1 MTGPAVPDPSFD
13 GRTYPYMPSRRPPED
28 VERLLHVERAGVDPT
43 TFEVLRHALWNLNM
57 EHGNAII
64 RTSGSP
70 VVVYAHDFNP
80 VILDEAGDYVFFGPW
95 LQYLVAATSPA
106 VKWIL
111 EHRHPRPGIT
121 PGCMFMTNDP
131 WIGATHQ
138 SDLTMLAPVFWEGRI
153 FAWVGNSLHH
163 QDLGGT
169 APGGFN
175 PVASDIFWE
184 SGMIPPVRV
193 VEDGELRV
201 DLEEEFMRRS
211 RMPEL
216 VAVDLRAQ
224 IAGCKVAVA
233 RMETLLARHGAG
245 TVKGVMKK
253 IQDDSE
259 GAFLRRLATIPDGEW
274 REEAFLEMAVPGDRA
289 LYRNS
294 LVLRK
299 TGDRLEFSNEGT
311 DPQIGTLGCTLAA
324 WSGAIGAM
332 VNSQLMFDQLFA
344 IQGAL
349 RHIDFNAEPGTLT
362 SALHPSALSLAPL
375 TLDQCIALAG
385 LCISKMLSA
394 SDDEELRKEGASC
407 MGCTAFPI
415 AAFSGTYDGGQPFAS
430 LFLEGVGAALAGTP
444 WKDGLDVGGWPWD
457 PQVVMPNVEEF
468 ESAFPI
474 LYLWKRM
481 LPDSGGAGRYRG
493 GNSMDLGVVVHGVE
507 SIAHHTA
514 SAAHCAVPGP
524 PLGGGYPSSLNT
536 YALLRD
542 TNVLER
548 FGSGVVPG
556 PEELTSASREV
567 LPAKAFGI
575 PQHVGDVYV
584 TSWTGAAGYGD
595 PVARPAA
602 DVLADVVAEAVTADE
617 GERLYGVVLRDG
629 AIDVEATEARRA
641 AIIADRLTWP
651 GPSGSRTAPAGSDER
666 AVGPGIVVVA
676 DGDGR
681 SLACGACR
689 TVLAPADGNWKD
701 GARVREIPLEEGNRH
716 QPPVATLTDDD
727 VVLRQFACPGCGCLL
742 DNEVRRAA
750 EPPLWDLRLIGK
762 V

>member
-1 MTGPAVPDPSFD
+1 MTGAPGPSFD
-13 GRTYPYMPSRRPPED
+13 GRTYPYMPPRRPPES
-28 VERLLHVERAGVDPT
+28 VTPLLHAEAGDVDPT

-95 LQYLVAATSPA
+95 LQYLVAATSPV

-111 EHRHPRPGIT
+111 EHRHPRPGIE
-121 PGCMFMTNDP
+121 PGCMFMSNDP

-138 SDLTMLAPVFWEGRI
+138 SDLTMLAPVFWEDRV

-175 PVASDIFWE
+175 PVASDVFWE
-184 SGMIPPVRV
+184 SGIIPPVRV

-233 RMETLLARHGAG
+233 RMETLLGRYGPE

-259 GAFLRRLATIPDGEW
+259 AAFLRRLETIPDGEW
-274 REEAFLEMAVPGDRA
+274 REEAFLEMATPGDRA

-299 TGDRLEFSNEGT
+299 SGDRLEFSNEGT

-332 VNSQLMFDQLFA
+332 VNAQLMFDQLFA

-349 RHIDFNAEPGTLT
+349 RHIDFRAEPGTLT

-394 SDDEELRKEGASC
+394 SSDPELQKEGASC

-415 AAFSGTYDGGQPFAS
+415 AAFSGAYANGQPFAT
-430 LFLEGVGAALAGTP
+430 LFLEGVGAALAGSP
-444 WKDGLDVGGWPWD
+444 WKDGIDVGGWPWD

-468 ESAFPI
+468 ESSFPI
-474 LYLWKRM
+474 LYLWKRV
-481 LPDSGGAGRYRG
+481 LPDSGGAGRFRG

-507 SIAHHTA
+507 TISHHTA

-524 PLGGGYPSSLNT
+524 PLAGGYPSSLNT
-536 YALLRD
+536 YTLLRD
-542 TNVLER
+542 TDVLER
-548 FGSGVVPG
+548 FAGGAVPAA
-556 PEELTSASREV
+556 PEEIAAGSSET
-567 LPAKAFGI
+567 LPAKAFGV
-575 PQHVGDVYV
+575 PQGPRDVYV
-584 TSWTGAAGYGD
+584 MSWTGAGGYGD
-595 PVARPAA
+595 PLERPAE
-602 DVLADVVAEAVTADE
+602 DVLADVVAEAVTAGE
-617 GERLYGVVLRDG
+617 AERLYGVVLRDG
-629 AIDVEATEARRA
+629 AVDAAATEARRA
-641 AIIADRLTWP
+641 GVREERMGWS
-651 GPSGSRTAPAGSDER
+651 GPAETRAAAPGSRLR
-666 AVGPGIVVVA
+666 AVGPELVA
-676 DGDGR
+676 VDDDGGQA
-681 SLACGACR
+681 LACGGCL
-689 TVLAPADGNWKD
+689 TVLSPADGNWKD
-701 GARVREIPLEEGNRH
+701 GARVHEVPLEEGNRH
-716 QPPVATLTDDD
+716 QPPVATLADDD
-727 VVLRQFACPGCGCLL
+727 VVLRQFACPGCGRLL

-750 EPPLWDLRLIGK
+750 EAPLWDFRLARG

>member
-1 MTGPAVPDPSFD
+1 MSGDGAPGPAFD
-13 GRTYPYMPSRRPPED
+13 GRTYPYLPPRRPPEA
-28 VERLLHVERAGVDPT
+28 VAGLLHAERTEVDST
-43 TFEVLRHALWNLNM
+43 TFEVLRHGLWNLNM

-111 EHRHPRPGIT
+111 EHRHPRPGIE

-138 SDLTMLAPVFWEGRI
+138 SDLTMLAPVFWEGRV

-175 PVASDIFWE
+175 PVAADIFWE
-184 SGMIPPVRV
+184 SGVIPPVRV

-224 IAGCKVAVA
+224 IAGCKVAA
-233 RMETLLARHGAG
+233 SRMETLLGRYGPA

-259 GAFLRRLATIPDGEW
+259 AAFLRRMETIPDGEW
-274 REEAFLEMAVPGDRA
+274 REEAFLEMAVPGDRG

-299 TGDRLEFSNEGT
+299 IGDRLEFSNEGT

-332 VNSQLMFDQLFA
+332 VNAQLMFDQLFA
-344 IQGAL
+344 VQGAL
-349 RHIDFNAEPGTLT
+349 RHIDFRAEPGTLT

-394 SDDEELRKEGASC
+394 SADPELRKEGASC

-415 AAFSGTYDGGQPFAS
+415 AAFSGAYDDGRPFAT
-430 LFLEGVGAALAGTP
+430 LFLEPVGAGMPGSA
-444 WKDGLDVGGWPWD
+444 WKDGIDVGGWPWD

-468 ESAFPI
+468 ESTFPI
-474 LYLWKRM
+474 LYLWKRV
-481 LPDSGGAGRYRG
+481 LPDSGGAGRFRG
-493 GNSMDLGVVVHGVE
+493 GNSMDLGVIVHGVDQ
-507 SIAHHTA
+507 IAHHTA
-514 SAAHCAVPGP
+514 SAAHCAIPGP
-524 PLGGGYPSSLNT
+524 PLAGGYPSSLNT
-536 YALLRD
+536 YTLLRD
-542 TNVLER
+542 TDVLQR
-548 FGSGVVPG
+548 FGDGVVPG
-556 PEELTSASREV
+556 LEELAPGASET
-567 LPAKAFGI
+567 LPAKAFGVA
-575 PQHVGDVYV
+575 QGTRDVYV
-584 TSWTGAAGYGD
+584 MSWTGAGGYGD
-595 PVARPAA
+595 PIERPPEA
-602 DVLADVVAEAVTADE
+602 VLADVSAGSVTAGE
-617 GERLYGVVLRDG
+617 AERLYGVVIGDG
-629 AIDVEATEARRA
+629 AVDAAATAARRA
-641 AIIADRLTWP
+641 LVHADRLTWS
-651 GPSGSRTAPAGSDER
+651 GPEVWRTAAAGSELR
-666 AVGPGIVVVA
+666 SVGPELAVVA
-676 DGDGR
+676 DGDGQA
-681 SLACGACR
+681 LACGACLA
-689 TVLAPADGNWKD
+689 VLAPVDGNWKD
-701 GARVREIPLEEGNRH
+701 GARVREAPLEEGNRH
-716 QPPVATLTDDD
+716 LPPAGTLTDED
-727 VVLRQFACPGCGCLL
+727 VVLRQFACPGCGRLL

-750 EPPLWDLRLIGK
+750 EPPLWDFRLAREL
-762 V
+762 

>member
-1 MTGPAVPDPSFD
+1 MTTTAPGPSFD
-13 GRTYPYMPSRRPPED
+13 GRTYPYMPPREPPEA
-28 VERLLHVERAGVDPT
+28 VAPLLHTGRADVDPT

-111 EHRHPRPGIT
+111 QNRHPRPGIE
-121 PGCMFMTNDP
+121 PGCMYMTNDP

-138 SDLTMLAPVFWEGRI
+138 SDLTMLAPVFWEGKV
-153 FAWVGNSLHH
+153 FSWVGNSLHH

-193 VEDGELRV
+193 VEGGELRV

-233 RMETLLARHGAG
+233 RMETLLGRYGAA

-259 GAFLRRLATIPDGEW
+259 SAFLRRLGTIPDGEW

-332 VNSQLMFDQLFA
+332 VNAQLMFDQLFA

-349 RHIDFNAEPGTLT
+349 RHIDFNADPGTLT
-362 SALHPSALSLAPL
+362 SAIHPSALSLAPL

-394 SDDEELRKEGASC
+394 SDDEELQKEGASC

-415 AAFSGTYDGGQPFAS
+415 AAFSGAYGDGQPFAT
-430 LFLEGVGAALAGTP
+430 LFLEGVGAALAGSS
-444 WKDGLDVGGWPWD
+444 WKDGIDVGGWPWD

-468 ESAFPI
+468 ESTFPI
-474 LYLWKRM
+474 LYLWKRV

-493 GNSMDLGVVVHGVE
+493 GNSMDLGVVVHGVD

-524 PLGGGYPSSLNT
+524 PLAGGYPSSLNT
-536 YALLRD
+536 YTLLRGTD
-542 TNVLER
+542 VLDR
-548 FGSGVVPG
+548 FAGGVVPG
-556 PEELTSASREV
+556 LDELSCASRET

-575 PQHVGDVYV
+575 PQNRGDVYV
-584 TSWTGAAGYGD
+584 MSWTGAGGYGD
-595 PVARPAA
+595 PVERPPA
-602 DVLADVVAEAVTADE
+602 DVLADVLAEAVTAAEAD
-617 GERLYGVVLRDG
+617 RLYGVVIGDGAVDAAATDAAREAIVADRMTWRGPAGARAAAPGAALRD
-629 AIDVEATEARRA
+629 
-641 AIIADRLTWP
+641 
-651 GPSGSRTAPAGSDER
+651 
-666 AVGPGIVVVA
+666 VGPGLAIVVD
-676 DGDGR
+676 DGGGG
-681 SLACGACR
+681 SLACRACL
-689 TVLAPADGNWKD
+689 TILSPIDGNWKD
-701 GARVREIPLEEGNRH
+701 GARTREIPLEQGNRH

-727 VVLRQFACPGCGCLL
+727 VVLRQFACPGCGRLL
-742 DNEVRRAA
+742 DNEVRRASEA
-750 EPPLWDLRLIGK
+750 PLWDFRLLQG

>member
-1 MTGPAVPDPSFD
+1 MTGAPGPSFD
-13 GRTYPYMPSRRPPED
+13 GRTYPYVPPRRPPES
-28 VERLLHVERAGVDPT
+28 VAPLLHAERGDVDPT

-111 EHRHPRPGIT
+111 EHRHPRPGIE
-121 PGCMFMTNDP
+121 PGCMFMSNDP

-138 SDLTMLAPVFWEGRI
+138 SDLTMLAPVFWEDRV

-175 PVASDIFWE
+175 PVASDVFWE
-184 SGMIPPVRV
+184 SGIIPPVRV

-201 DLEEEFMRRS
+201 NLEEEFMRRS

-216 VAVDLRAQ
+216 VAVNLRAQ

-233 RMETLLARHGAG
+233 RMETLLGRYGPE

-259 GAFLRRLATIPDGEW
+259 AAFLRRLETIPDGEW
-274 REEAFLEMAVPGDRA
+274 REEAFLEMATPGDRA

-299 TGDRLEFSNEGT
+299 SGDRLEFSNEGT

-332 VNSQLMFDQLFA
+332 VNAQLMFDQLFA

-349 RHIDFNAEPGTLT
+349 RHIDFRAEPGTLT

-394 SDDEELRKEGASC
+394 SSDPELQKEGGLVHGLHGLPDRRLLGRVRERPALRHPVPR
-407 MGCTAFPI
+407 GRRRGA
-415 AAFSGTYDGGQPFAS
+415 GGQS
-430 LFLEGVGAALAGTP
+430 LEGRHRRGRLALGPPGRDAERRGVRVVVPDPLPLEAGAARLGRRRALPRRQQHGPGRRGARRRDDRPPHGLGGPLRRPRPAAGGRLP
-444 WKDGLDVGGWPWD
+444 VE
-457 PQVVMPNVEEF
+457 PQHVHAAARHRRARP
-468 ESAFPI
+468 
-474 LYLWKRM
+474 LRRRR
-481 LPDSGGAGRYRG
+481 GAGR
-493 GNSMDLGVVVHGVE
+493 
-507 SIAHHTA
+507 A
-514 SAAHCAVPGP
+514 
-524 PLGGGYPSSLNT
+524 GGG
-536 YALLRD
+536 RRRVD
-542 TNVLER
+542 
-548 FGSGVVPG
+548 
-556 PEELTSASREV
+556 
-567 LPAKAFGI
+567 
-575 PQHVGDVYV
+575 
-584 TSWTGAAGYGD
+584 
-595 PVARPAA
+595 ARPC
-602 DVLADVVAEAVTADE
+602 
-617 GERLYGVVLRDG
+617 RPR
-629 AIDVEATEARRA
+629 
-641 AIIADRLTWP
+641 
-651 GPSGSRTAPAGSDER
+651 PSACPRAPATS
-666 AVGPGIVVVA
+666 
-676 DGDGR
+676 
-681 SLACGACR
+681 
-689 TVLAPADGNWKD
+689 T
-701 GARVREIPLEEGNRH
+701 
-716 QPPVATLTDDD
+716 
-727 VVLRQFACPGCGCLL
+727 
-742 DNEVRRAA
+742 
-750 EPPLWDLRLIGK
+750 
-762 V
+762 